1 MCVPGPVTRVVAVSL
16 TCVITV
22 YAIQHVG
29 GISTR
34 LVIVCKGHSG
44 HMVLGGIT
52 ILVIHTPGPATIAL
66 RAPPGSTPLFHAG
79 PPRMRLGAP
88 LVAPIHIPVV
98 VPAAVRPVVC
108 VAVAVSCCHPAI
120 PPKIQSVS
128 LVPCVQTISLWYL
141 IALLPQIPP
150 VGVAPGAHLVSIGIS
165 PAAVLVGALNV
176 APVSISHSGIRAPA

>member
-1 MCVPGPVTRVVAVSL
+1 MIRVAAVSL
-16 TCVITV
+16 SRVYTV
-22 YAIQHVG
+22 YAIPDVV
-29 GISTR
+29 GISTS
-34 LVIVCKGHSG
+34 LALVCKGHNG

-52 ILVIHTPGPATIAL
+52 ILVIRTPGPATIAL

-128 LVPCVQTISLWYL
+128 LVPCVQTTSLWYL
-141 IALLPQIPP
+141 IALPPRIPP
-150 VGVAPGAHLVSIGIS
+150 VGVAPRADLVSIGIS